1 MISLRSSLVSPSS
14 SVPTVNKT
22 ITIRT
27 QLGPLLDYERIFGV
41 KHLIDL
47 LTTTLL
53 PGVYQPPPRL
63 ICLPPR
69 PGPPTSMK
77 LSVINLT

>member
-1 MISLRSSLVSPSS
+1 MISLRSSMVSPS

-27 QLGPLLDYERIFGV
+27 QLGPLLHYERICGV
-41 KHLIDL
+41 RHLIDL

-53 PGVYQPPPRL
+53 SRVYKPPPRL
-63 ICLPPR
+63 ICLP